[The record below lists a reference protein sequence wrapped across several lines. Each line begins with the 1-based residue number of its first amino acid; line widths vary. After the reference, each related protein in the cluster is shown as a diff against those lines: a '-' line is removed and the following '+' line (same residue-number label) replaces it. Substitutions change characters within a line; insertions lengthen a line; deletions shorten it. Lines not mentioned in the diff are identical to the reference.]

1 MAESKNKN
9 FFWVGYSDL
18 MTNLFFVFLV
28 LFVIVFALVV
38 NNEDEIS
45 KYEKEIA
52 EYKSQNENLN
62 ATVEQLKYIT
72 QIDEQFS
79 QLNKSE
85 FLEYDATNK
94 TFVAKALQGKEIFEH
109 ESDIIKTEYLSTVDE
124 VGRQIER
131 MIKRLHYLSPDMDYL
146 LVIEGTAAIPWD
158 KLRDESYNPDN
169 RRMYELSYRRAL
181 ALYYRWKGINFR
193 KFNTEVLICG
203 SGYSGNNRDN
213 IKEEN
218 NKRFIVQIIPKVAN
232 SQRY

>member
-169 RRMYELSYRRAL
+169 RRMYELSFRRAL

>member
-1 MAESKNKN
+1 
-9 FFWVGYSDL
+9 

-28 LFVIVFALVV
+28 LFVIVFAVVV
-38 NNEDEIS
+38 NHEDEID
-45 KYEKEIA
+45 KYKKEIA
-52 EYKSQNENLN
+52 EYKNQNANLN

-79 QLNKSE
+79 ELNRSD

-109 ESDIIKTEYLSTVDE
+109 ESDIIKAEYLSTVDE
-124 VGRQIER
+124 VGHQIEQ
-131 MIKRLHYLSPDMDYL
+131 MINRLHDDSPDMDYL

-158 KLRDESYNPDN
+158 KLKNESYNPDN

-181 ALYYRWKGINFR
+181 ALYYRWKGIDFR
-193 KFNTEVLICG
+193 KYNTEVLICG

-213 IKEEN
+213 VREEN

-232 SQRY
+232 SQKR